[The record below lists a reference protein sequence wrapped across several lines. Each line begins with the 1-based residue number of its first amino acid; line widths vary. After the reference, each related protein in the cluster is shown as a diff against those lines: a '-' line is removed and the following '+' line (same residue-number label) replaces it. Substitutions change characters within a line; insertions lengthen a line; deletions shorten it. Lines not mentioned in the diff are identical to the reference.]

1 MPYVRSARNGQ
12 ILKVYTWAG
21 EIVSN
26 DGIVQLGDT
35 NRMVV
40 VAEVYETDVKRLR
53 LGQKA
58 TITNSAFNGKVTGQ
72 VQEIRLQI
80 YQDNVL
86 NTDPTAATDA
96 RIVEVKI
103 QLDPSSS
110 NKVKG
115 FTNLEVTVSINA
127 Q

>member
-1 MPYVRSARNGQ
+1 M
-12 ILKVYTWAG
+12 KVYTWAG

-35 NRMVV
+35 NRMVA

-72 VQEIRLQI
+72 VQEIGLQI
-80 YQDNVL
+80 YKNNVL

-103 QLDPSSS
+103 QLIPLD
-110 NKVKG
+110 KVGG